1 MFTDIVRVL
10 ADSRHIK
17 SKLALAA
24 QDCNY
29 WQFITLTLNNIAIS
43 NNKRFVHL
51 LEF

>member
-1 MFTDIVRVL
+1 MFTDTVRVL

-29 WQFITLTLNNIAIS
+29 WQFITLTLNNIAI
-43 NNKRFVHL
+43 
-51 LEF
+51 